1 MKVVMTDNSAPHRT
15 QKAMPKGDLIR
26 ELREENARLAR
37 LLVEKEV
44 LVKEV
49 HHRVK
54 NNLQVVTSL
63 LHLQMQATEDPAAAA
78 VLRESQHRV
87 EAMALI
93 HEQLYG
99 AADLREVNLAEQAA
113 LLMRNLYDSFGVDPS
128 RISSRIEV
136 GARAE
141 GPLVVG
147 IDQAI
152 PVLLIL
158 NELISNALKHAF
170 PRERSGSIRMEAHSR
185 SGRVE
190 MAVIDDGV
198 GVPEDFT
205 VGKSQTLGLQIVEA
219 LARQLHGTWE
229 WKHAGGTVFRVSFP
243 ER

>member
-1 MKVVMTDNSAPHRT
+1 
-15 QKAMPKGDLIR
+15 MPKADLIR

-37 LLVEKEV
+37 SLVEKDV
-44 LVKEV
+44 LIKEV
-49 HHRVK
+49 HHRMK

-63 LHLQMQATEDPAAAA
+63 LHLQMLATEDPAAAA
-78 VLRESQHRV
+78 ALRESQHRV
-87 EAMALI
+87 EAMAMI

-99 AADLREVNLAEQAA
+99 AADLREVNLAEQAT
-113 LLMRNLYDSFGVDPS
+113 LLMRNLYHSFGVDPS
-128 RISSRIEV
+128 RISSRLEV
-136 GARAE
+136 GSQAE
-141 GPLVVG
+141 GLLLVG

-158 NELISNALKHAF
+158 NELVSNALKHAF
-170 PRERSGSIRMEAHSR
+170 PRERSGSIRMEADRR

-198 GVPEDFT
+198 GMPEDFT
-205 VGKSQTLGLQIVEA
+205 LGKSTTLGLQIVEI

-229 WKHAGGTVFRVSFP
+229 WKREGGTMFRVSFP